1 MKKSTAKTIAALA
14 LLALGALT
22 LLLRDQGRLAD
33 TAASVIMLALIAAS
47 VGAYFAV
54 ERVYRGRERSAAAN
68 PPLRR

>member
-33 TAASVIMLALIAAS
+33 TAASVIMLGLIAAS

-54 ERVYRGRERSAAAN
+54 ERAYRVRERFAAAN

>member
-1 MKKSTAKTIAALA
+1 MKKTTAKTIAVLV

-33 TAASVIMLALIAAS
+33 TATSVIMLVLIAAS
-47 VGAYFAV
+47 VGAYFGV
-54 ERVYRGRERSAAAN
+54 ERVYRVREHSAAAN